1 MALEGKYTYK
11 GIDLAKAYVMIN
23 SVNYNTNIN
32 SETTE
37 KTPMKYNEDGTVK
50 SEAVMETKWVK
61 SSSAS
66 WNASVYKDK
75 DARTNTPNVVICNVS
90 GSFDMDVK
98 ASAKNPIVQ
107 AYTAMKADDAWKG
120 YADA

>member
-1 MALEGKYTYK
+1 MIPITTPVPKPLASDGSNSPKTANV
-11 GIDLAKAYVMIN
+11 IDYDVSELFFHG
-23 SVNYNTNIN
+23 SVEIH
-32 SETTE
+32 
-37 KTPMKYNEDGTVK
+37 EDGTVK

-61 SSSAS
+61 SSSANWS
-66 WNASVYKDK
+66 ACVYKDK